1 MNWEALGAVGEIF
14 GATATVVMLVY
25 LSIQIR
31 HARDT
36 TQSST
41 ELEASKLLTRL
52 TERVS
57 EDRNLQRI
65 WNEIAEDR
73 QDISEEDISHFIWH
87 LATILHAAEGVW
99 EQFQKGLIS
108 KRTWGGWQRA
118 MSGVLRAPIAN
129 AWWSQKATPYSNEF
143 YDYIEHEIQK
153 NREFEMP
160 STQQWMAASNNPSD
174 N

>member
-1 MNWEALGAVGEIF
+1 
-14 GATATVVMLVY
+14 MLVY

-57 EDRNLQRI
+57 EDRDLQRI
-65 WNEIAEDR
+65 WNDVAEDR
-73 QDISEEDISHFIWH
+73 QDISDEDVSHYIWY

-99 EQFQKGLIS
+99 EQFEKGLIS
-108 KRTWGGWQRA
+108 RRTWGGWQRA
-118 MSGVLRAPIAN
+118 MGGLLRAPIAY
-129 AWWSQKATPYSNEF
+129 AWWSQRVVPFSSEF
-143 YDYIEHEIQK
+143 YDYIEREIQQ

-160 STQQWMAASNNPSD
+160 STQKWMAASKQSND